1 LPHSID
7 ARNILCGEGNME
19 QRLTLPFLTMFLL
32 APCAPAVARHSQ
44 STQTELTAAPQGAP
58 EATVSTHPL
67 DADSLLVPDGTP
79 LLVKVVNEFSSSDA
93 KVGDVINFVVV
104 FTVRVDGITVIPKG
118 TALTAKVVSVSRP
131 GRAGKNGQVK
141 MAFEKFSLATGEVAA
156 VRSRQHKAKDA
167 AETAGLA
174 PLAAIAFITSG
185 APLLDKG
192 TDQLVRAAETQVV
205 SLNGP
210 LRVSRTAAMQLQPA
224 RSPAYVYVDPRLKAS
239 TLWCGHTFLEGE
251 FYHPMEY
258 LQLDL
263 NPGTYWF
270 SQGKQKDQPARIDV
284 AEGHE
289 YYVVKGRHGL
299 SIGESQANKD
309 FFVNGF
315 ILYERD
321 MTKLTP
327 EEFRLLTAQPA
338 VKEYRSPAQKH

>member
-1 LPHSID
+1 
-7 ARNILCGEGNME
+7 ME
-19 QRLTLPFLTMFLL
+19 QRLTLPFLTLFLL

-44 STQTELTAAPQGAP
+44 STQTKLAAARQSAP
-58 EATVSTHPL
+58 ETTASTHAN

-79 LLVKVVNEFSSSDA
+79 LLIKAVNEYSSSGA
-93 KVGDVINFVVV
+93 KVGDVIDFVMV

-118 TALTAKVVSVSRP
+118 TALTARVVSVNRP
-131 GRAGKNGQVK
+131 SRAGKNGQVK
-141 MAFEKFSLATGEVAA
+141 IAFEKFSLATGEVAA

-185 APLLDKG
+185 APLFEKG
-192 TDQLVRAAETQVV
+192 SDQLVLAAETQVV

-210 LRVSRTAAMQLQPA
+210 LRVSREAAMQLHPTP
-224 RSPAYVYVDPRLKAS
+224 SPAYVYVDPRLKAS
-239 TLWCGHTFLEGE
+239 KLWCGQTSLEGE
-251 FYHPMEY
+251 FYHPVEY
-258 LQLDL
+258 MQLDL

-289 YYVVKGRHGL
+289 YYVLKGRHGL
-299 SIGESQANKD
+299 SVRESQANED
-309 FFVNGF
+309 FFVNGL

-321 MTKLTP
+321 LTKLTP
-327 EEFRLLTAQPA
+327 EESSLLAAQPA
-338 VKEYRSPAQKH
+338 VTGDHPPVQKH